1 MSKQGLANV
10 IGLATID
17 KTFRNRLVE
26 NAESAL
32 SGSNFDLDDAEIA
45 FLKEDGTRAMI
56 RDYADYLAI
65 NYAAAGGKAR

>member
-26 NAESAL
+26 NPENAL
-32 SGSNFDLDDAEIA
+32 SGSNFDLDDTEIT
-45 FLKEDGTRAMI
+45 FLKEEGTRAMI
-56 RDYADYLAI
+56 RDYADYMAI
-65 NYAAAGGKAR
+65 TYTSAGGKAR